1 MKIFKNSYSHS
12 QFIKNYIVKSKFKN
26 VPQLYFTKYTFVER
40 YVIEDKLNKHLK
52 IENLEVVDISG
63 NCGTSFRITIKSP
76 DLKGKTPINQHRTV
90 NDILKEELKEIHA
103 LQLKVEN

>member
-1 MKIFKNSYSHS
+1 MKIFKSSYSHS
-12 QFIKNYIVKSKFKN
+12 QFIKNNFVKSKFN
-26 VPQLYFTKYTFVER
+26 HLPQIHFSKYTFVER

-63 NCGTSFRITIKSP
+63 NCGSSFRITIKSP

-90 NDILKEELKEIHA
+90 NEILKEELKEIHA

>member
-1 MKIFKNSYSHS
+1 MKIFKSTNLHS
-12 QFIKNYIVKSKFKN
+12 QFNKNNVIKSKFKHL
-26 VPQLYFTKYTFVER
+26 PQLSFSKYNFVER

-63 NCGTSFRITIKSP
+63 NCGTSFKITIKSP

-90 NDILKEELKEIHA
+90 NEILKEELKEIHA